1 MMEWKDRTVIHKIL
15 DRHAIEA
22 GKKTLFDSLFR
33 ADVYSVKYVAA
44 NDKRDGVKKTLREFT
59 RSRINFDKMPDDV
72 TIEALEEYFS
82 DELKAAHAKYLKLLE
97 AIDEADEQA

>member
-1 MMEWKDRTVIHKIL
+1 MEWKDRTVIHKIL

-22 GKKTLFDSLFR
+22 GKERMFDSLFR
-33 ADVYSVKYVAA
+33 ADIYSVKYTAT

-59 RSRINFDKMPDDV
+59 RSRINFEKLPDDV

-82 DELKAAHAKYLKLLE
+82 DELKEAHAKYLELLG
-97 AIDEADEQA
+97 ASDEADEQA

>member
-22 GKKTLFDSLFR
+22 GKKVLFESMFR
-33 ADVYSVKYVAA
+33 ADGFYIDYCASS
-44 NDKRDGVKKTLREFT
+44 DKRDGVKKTLREFT
-59 RSRINFDKMPDDV
+59 RYGLNFDKMPDDV

-82 DELKAAHAKYLKLLE
+82 DELKAAHAKYLKLLG
-97 AIDEADEQA
+97 ADDEADEQA

>member
-33 ADVYSVKYVAA
+33 ADIYAVKYTAA
-44 NDKRDGVKKTLREFT
+44 IHKRDGVEKKTLREFT
-59 RSRINFDKMPDDV
+59 RDRINFEKLPNDV
-72 TIEALEEYFS
+72 TIEALEEYFA
-82 DELKAAHAKYLKLLE
+82 DELKEAHAKYLELLGGKR
-97 AIDEADEQA
+97 